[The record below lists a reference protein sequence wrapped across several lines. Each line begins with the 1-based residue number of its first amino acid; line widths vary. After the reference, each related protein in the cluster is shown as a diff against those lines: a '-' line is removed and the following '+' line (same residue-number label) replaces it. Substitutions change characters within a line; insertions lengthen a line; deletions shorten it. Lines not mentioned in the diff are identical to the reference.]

1 MNLGKALLVLG
12 LLNFVVWSLLVTNH
26 FFDYHLADEIG
37 LLACMLVP
45 YLVSRNLQASYPI
58 PFWMTALLL
67 VATTLL
73 LHPFLSYVLQ
83 RTDYAWVFPN
93 ILFATIG
100 ILLGSTRLEQIKTAP
115 VLLLGGL
122 VWFISFQFMSDQ
134 NLYFDHL
141 VESTTTRQGKIHRV
155 LWKGEQWV
163 HYNGRLTAATIDA
176 HLYYEP
182 LVHPAMNLSG
192 KKKDVLLIGGDNG
205 LALEE
210 VLKYEPQ
217 RLAIVPLDVDFFKR
231 SSAYGGPVVTEEPF
245 VWLNQSTL
253 RYDIIIIDLPD
264 PINIATNQ
272 YYTLEFYELCRK
284 HLRNDGLLVT
294 QASSPYFHPKTHY
307 SIKAT
312 LEAAGLQTVNYHNQ
326 VPTIGQWGW
335 VIASPQQDDLKK
347 KLKNARTEVT
357 TRWWNQEAMEMML
370 SFGKRG
376 YFDQSTPV
384 VNTIKSPL
392 FLSKP

>member
-1 MNLGKALLVLG
+1 MNLGKVLLVLG
-12 LLNFVVWSLLVTNH
+12 LLNFTVWSLLVTNH

-37 LLACMLVP
+37 LLACLLVP
-45 YLVSRNLQASYPI
+45 YLICRNLQASYPI

-122 VWFISFQFMSDQ
+122 VWFIPFQFMSDQ

-141 VESTTTRQGKIHRV
+141 VESTTTRQGKVHRV
-155 LWKGEQWV
+155 LWKGEQWI

-182 LVHPAMNLSG
+182 LVHPALSLKG

-210 VLKYEPQ
+210 ILKYEP
-217 RLAIVPLDVDFFKR
+217 RNFEVVPIDVDFFKR
-231 SSAYGGPVVTEEPF
+231 SSMYEGPVVTEEPF
-245 VWLNQSTL
+245 VWLSQRSSL
-253 RYDIIIIDLPD
+253 YDIIIIDLPD

-272 YYTLEFYELCRK
+272 YYTLEFYELCLK

-312 LEAAGLQTVNYHNQ
+312 VEASGLQTVNYHNQ

-335 VIASPQQDDLKK
+335 VIASPQQDDLKSR
-347 KLKNARTEVT
+347 LKNTRTEVI
-357 TRWWNQEAMEMML
+357 TRWWDQEAMQMML

-376 YFDQSTPV
+376 YFDQATPV